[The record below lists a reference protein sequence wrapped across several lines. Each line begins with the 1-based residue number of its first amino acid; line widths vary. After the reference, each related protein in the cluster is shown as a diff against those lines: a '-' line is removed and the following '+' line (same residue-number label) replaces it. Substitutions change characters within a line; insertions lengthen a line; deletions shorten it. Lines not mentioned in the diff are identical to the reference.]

1 MRQLGEEKEDLSR
14 RIPEYE
20 KRMTTLSQELER
32 VNGSLR
38 EKVNEVDKLNRQLRE
53 GEQRS
58 SSEIQSRVT

>member
-20 KRMTTLSQELER
+20 KRITTLSQELER
-32 VNGSLR
+32 LNGSLR

-53 GEQRS
+53 G
-58 SSEIQSRVT
+58 